1 MDTPCFLSLNALPCT
16 AATAVLLLLLLLP
29 PILLLLPKNCC
40 AGYCVAAKVP

>member
-1 MDTPCFLSLNALPCT
+1 MDTPCFLSLNALPCA
-16 AATAVLLLLLLLP
+16 AATAVLLLLP